1 MNLYEK
7 MQAIMDDV
15 KYLAKDDQVAFGN
28 TKYKALSEE
37 KVTSIMRAQMVKH
50 KLLVFPVEMTA
61 SRAGQISHVDVRYR
75 IVNVEAPEEF
85 IEVVSCGDGADSQD
99 KGAGKAMTY
108 AYKYMWLRT
117 FGIPTGEDPDKISSA
132 ELDAQAEAEMKKNN
146 YPAASEMLKVIEK
159 RYEDDPDNKQ
169 ALMEHYKIKTLDELN
184 ENQMKA
190 LYNKIASK

>member
-132 ELDAQAEAEMKKNN
+132 ELDAQAEAEMKKNK

-159 RYEDDPDNKQ
+159 RYEDDPENKL
-169 ALMEHYKIKTLDELN
+169 ALLAHYKIKTLDELN
-184 ENQMKA
+184 EAQMKA